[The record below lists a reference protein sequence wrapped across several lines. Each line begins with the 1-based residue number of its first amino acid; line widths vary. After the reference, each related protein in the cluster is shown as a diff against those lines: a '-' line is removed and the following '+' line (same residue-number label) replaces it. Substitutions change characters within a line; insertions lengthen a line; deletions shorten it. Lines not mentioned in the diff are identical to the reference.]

1 MNAPNATIRKGLIK
15 LLASAAVLIGLILA
29 CISRSNRDLVGII
42 GGIIVLLVLPATL
55 LWGIDA
61 SRVIKREMPK
71 NKSIRILGTLLGI
84 PQAIMGTILIAF
96 GLVGPFI
103 GVRDFIAERA
113 AGQSGIMPFI
123 MTVTAIAFL
132 IVGYYYVREGLGLG
146 KGGDERD

>member
-1 MNAPNATIRKGLIK
+1 MNAPNATIRKALIK

-71 NKSIRILGTLLGI
+71 NKSVRILGTLLGI

-113 AGQSGIMPFI
+113 ADQSGIMPSI
-123 MTVTAIAFL
+123 MTLTAIAFL

-146 KGGDERD
+146 KGGDEHD